1 MKIWDIFLGIMS
13 AIGGNVDMGQLVFT
27 ISGGARFDMR
37 LLWVVMVATVG
48 IVVFAEMSGRVAVVV
63 RRPAFELM
71 RERLGP
77 RMGLVVLV
85 ASTAVN
91 ILTCTAQVGG
101 IAAIF
106 QFLIGGEYHAMMVLG
121 VALLLAAVGF
131 LKFDWLDRTF
141 GFLGLALLVYI
152 AVAVSLQPDW
162 GKVARGLVPAL
173 PGPDMPGMAM
183 YAYYVVGLFSA
194 ILMPYEIHFYSSGAI
209 EEKWGL
215 QDLPSNFA
223 NSVMGFA
230 LGGVLTVGLIVCG
243 AQAFFGKGIDP
254 HLLGTTAIPPA
265 MAFGMTGLLVALL
278 GILSAIGGAA
288 VETAL
293 ASAYSIAQ
301 FLRKPWGKDRKLRE
315 APLYHAS
322 WIVMLLAGLGIAS
335 TGVNAVDIVEYSVIF
350 AVVVLPFTYYPILR
364 VADDAETMG
373 RHVNGPATRALGW
386 IYLVLITIAALAA
399 VPLMAITH
407 MGEG

>member
-223 NSVMGFA
+223 NSVAGFA
-230 LGGVLTVGLIVCG
+230 LGGVLTVALIVSG

>member
-37 LLWVVMVATVG
+37 LLWVVIVATVG

-85 ASTAVN
+85 AYTAVN
-91 ILTCTAQVGG
+91 ILTCTAQIGG
-101 IAAIF
+101 IAAIL
-106 QFLIGGEYHAMMVLG
+106 QFLIGGNYHAMMVLG
-121 VALLLAAVGF
+121 AALLLAAVGF

-173 PGPDMPGMAM
+173 PAPDMPGMAM

-223 NSVMGFA
+223 NSVVGFA

-254 HLLGTTAIPPA
+254 HLLGTTAIPSA
-265 MAFGMTGLLVALL
+265 MAFGVTGLLVALL

-373 RHVNGPATRALGW
+373 KHVNGPATRALGW
-386 IYLVLITIAALAA
+386 IYLGLITIAALAA
-399 VPLMAITH
+399 VPLMVITH
-407 MGEG
+407 SGEG

>member
-1 MKIWDIFLGIMS
+1 MKIWDLFLGIMS

-27 ISGGARFDMR
+27 IAGGALFDMR
-37 LLWVVMVATVG
+37 LLWVVIVATVG
-48 IVVFAEMSGRVAVVV
+48 IVVYAEMSGRVAVVV

-71 RERLGP
+71 RESLGP

-101 IAAIF
+101 IAAIL
-106 QFLIGGEYHAMMVLG
+106 QFLLGGNYHAMMVLG
-121 VALLLAAVGF
+121 AALLLAAVGF
-131 LKFDWLDRTF
+131 LKFDWIDRTF
-141 GFLGLALLVYI
+141 GFLGLALLVYV

-162 GKVARGLVPAL
+162 GKLARGLVPSL
-173 PGPDMPGMAM
+173 PGRDMPGMAT

-215 QDLPSNFA
+215 EDLPSNFA
-223 NSVMGFA
+223 NSVAGFA

-254 HLLGTTAIPPA
+254 HLLGTAAIPAA
-265 MAFGMTGLLVALL
+265 MAYGVTGLLVALV

-301 FLRKPWGKDRKLRE
+301 FLRQPWGKDRKLRD

-322 WIVMLLAGLGIAS
+322 WMVMLLAGLGIAS

-364 VADDAETMG
+364 VADDRETMG
-373 RHVNGPATRALGW
+373 RHVNGPAIRALGW
-386 IYLVLITIAALAA
+386 LYLVLITIAALAA
-399 VPLMAITH
+399 VPLMVITH
-407 MGEG
+407 SGAG

>member
-37 LLWVVMVATVG
+37 LLWVVIVATVG

-173 PGPDMPGMAM
+173 PGPDMPGMTM

>member
-223 NSVMGFA
+223 NSVAGFA
-230 LGGVLTVGLIVCG
+230 LGGVLTVALIVSG

-265 MAFGMTGLLVALL
+265 MAYGVTGLLVALL

>member
-37 LLWVVMVATVG
+37 LLWVVIVATVG

-106 QFLIGGEYHAMMVLG
+106 QFLLGGEYHAMMVLG

-173 PGPDMPGMAM
+173 PGPDMPGMTM

-223 NSVMGFA
+223 NSVAGFA
-230 LGGVLTVGLIVCG
+230 LGGVLTVALIVSG

-364 VADDAETMG
+364 VADDAATMG

-386 IYLVLITIAALAA
+386 IYLALITIAALAA
-399 VPLMAITH
+399 VPLMVITH

>member
-37 LLWVVMVATVG
+37 LLWVVIVATVG

>member
-173 PGPDMPGMAM
+173 PGPDMPGMTM

-223 NSVMGFA
+223 NSVAGFA
-230 LGGVLTVGLIVCG
+230 LGGVLTVALIVSG

>member
-27 ISGGARFDMR
+27 IAGGARFDMR
-37 LLWVVMVATVG
+37 LLWVVIVATVG

-71 RERLGP
+71 RECLGP

-101 IAAIF
+101 IAAIL
-106 QFLIGGEYHAMMVLG
+106 QFLIGGNYHAMMVLG
-121 VALLLAAVGF
+121 AALLLAAVGF

-162 GKVARGLVPAL
+162 GKVARGLL
-173 PGPDMPGMAM
+173 PTMPGSDMPGMAM

-223 NSVMGFA
+223 NSVFGFA
-230 LGGVLTVGLIVCG
+230 LGGVLTVALIVSG

-265 MAFGMTGLLVALL
+265 MAFGVTGLLVALL

-364 VADDAETMG
+364 VADDAGTMG

-386 IYLVLITIAALAA
+386 IYLALITLAALAA
-399 VPLMAITH
+399 VPLMVITH
-407 MGEG
+407 SGEG